1 MSRTRGHSD
10 GLPCSGSGTDTDNC
24 QGKLNQV
31 IFVRL
36 SIFIF
41 KLQLRDHGQVGK
53 HGGHVRPVVDKDLGL
68 DHALTVMGY
77 HALEMTQIQ
86 GAAKVY
92 SIWPFLFSMH
102 TSES

>member
-24 QGKLNQV
+24 QGQLYQV

-41 KLQLRDHGQVGK
+41 KLQLRDYGKVGK

-68 DHALTVMGY
+68 GLVPTVMVY
-77 HALEMTQIQ
+77 HALETIQ
-86 GAAKVY
+86 
-92 SIWPFLFSMH
+92 
-102 TSES
+102 T